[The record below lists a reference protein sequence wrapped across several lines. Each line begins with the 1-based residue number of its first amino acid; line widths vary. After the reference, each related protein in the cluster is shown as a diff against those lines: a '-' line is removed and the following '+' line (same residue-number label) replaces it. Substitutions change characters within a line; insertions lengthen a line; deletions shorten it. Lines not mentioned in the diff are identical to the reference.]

1 MAKTTTQTKTGR
13 RPQVLDLSA
22 VEVEAEPTPI
32 DVDDEPL
39 LAPGPVSR
47 STRWLMLFGSGLAG
61 LSVLALTL
69 WAEGLVRSLFER
81 QPVLGWVGLALLA
94 LIVIGL
100 VGFLAKEIR
109 AIMRLG
115 TIDKLREDIT
125 QAHEADDTPTA
136 RKAINQL
143 VALYRSS
150 PRTARGRA
158 TFEKQR
164 RGVMDAQDLIL
175 IAEETLMEPLDR
187 EAVRLASSASRRVS
201 LVTALSPRALV
212 DITMVAFQCV
222 SLTRQIAQL
231 YGARPGFLGGLRLI
245 RHMMAHLAIT
255 GGMAATEGLVSQVLG
270 HSLAARLSTRL
281 GEGVINGLLTARVGV
296 AAIAVMRPMPYIATK
311 GPTLSEVTRGMA
323 NLANK
328 AQEVDEGRDPNAR
341 APKANRAP

>member
-1 MAKTTTQTKTGR
+1 MAKSTTPTKSAR

-22 VEVEAEPTPI
+22 VQVEAEPTPI
-32 DVDDEPL
+32 DVDEEPL
-39 LAPGPVSR
+39 LAPAPPHKSM
-47 STRWLMLFGSGLAG
+47 RWLALFGSGLAG
-61 LSVLALTL
+61 LVVLALTL
-69 WAEGLVRSLFER
+69 WAEGLVRTLFER
-81 QPVLGWVGLALLA
+81 QPVLGWVGLGLLA
-94 LIVIGL
+94 LIAIGL
-100 VGFLAKEIR
+100 VGFLAREIR

-115 TIDKLREDIT
+115 AIDHLREDLT
-125 QAHEADDTPTA
+125 RAHEADDTPAA

-143 VALYRSS
+143 VALYRSN
-150 PRTARGRA
+150 PRTAHGRA

-175 IAEETLMEPLDR
+175 IAEETLMVPLDR

-212 DITMVAFQCV
+212 DIAMVAFQCI
-222 SLTRQIAQL
+222 SLTRQIAEL
-231 YGARPGFLGGLRLI
+231 YGARPGFLGGLRLV

-281 GEGVINGLLTARVGV
+281 GEGVVNGLLTARVGV

-311 GPTLSEVTRGMA
+311 GPTLSEVTRSMA
-323 NLANK
+323 NFADK
-328 AQEVDEGRDPNAR
+328 AEDPI
-341 APKANRAP
+341 

>member
-1 MAKTTTQTKTGR
+1 MAKTTTHSKSAR

-32 DVDDEPL
+32 DVDEEPL
-39 LAPGPVSR
+39 LTPAPAR
-47 STRWLMLFGSGLAG
+47 TTTRWLALFGSGIAG
-61 LSVLALTL
+61 LAVLALTL
-69 WAEGLVRSLFER
+69 WAEGLVRTLFER
-81 QPVLGWVGLALLA
+81 QPILGWVGLGLLA
-94 LIVIGL
+94 LLVIGL
-100 VGFLAKEIR
+100 VGFLAREIR
-109 AIMRLG
+109 AVMRLG
-115 TIDKLREDIT
+115 AIDHLREDL
-125 QAHEADDTPTA
+125 AKANEANDTTAA

-143 VALYRSS
+143 VALYRSN
-150 PRTARGRA
+150 PRTAHGRA

-175 IAEETLMEPLDR
+175 IAEETLMVPLDR

-212 DITMVAFQCV
+212 DIAMVAFQCV
-222 SLTRQIAQL
+222 SLTRQIAEL
-231 YGARPGFLGGLRLI
+231 YGARPGFLGGLRLV

-270 HSLAARLSTRL
+270 HSLAARLSARL

-323 NLANK
+323 ILGTKTGNGSEK
-328 AQEVDEGRDPNAR
+328 ED
-341 APKANRAP
+341 